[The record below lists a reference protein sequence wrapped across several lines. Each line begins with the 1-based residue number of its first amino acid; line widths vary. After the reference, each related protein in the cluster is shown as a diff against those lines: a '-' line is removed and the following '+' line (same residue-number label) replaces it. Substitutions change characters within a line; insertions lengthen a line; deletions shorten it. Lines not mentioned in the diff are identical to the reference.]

1 MDSNQ
6 RLNLQKMMS
15 EFDVVDQ
22 TSAIRNLKQ
31 SSKIKTEV
39 DTILKIM
46 EDNPN
51 LSHDELDKLCIS
63 SCQLLFNQYTFFLI
77 KNLLQMKLLVGHI
90 DHLLFSLGNL

>member
-39 DTILKIM
+39 DTNKDRAEVI
-46 EDNPN
+46 
-51 LSHDELDKLCIS
+51 
-63 SCQLLFNQYTFFLI
+63 
-77 KNLLQMKLLVGHI
+77 
-90 DHLLFSLGNL
+90 